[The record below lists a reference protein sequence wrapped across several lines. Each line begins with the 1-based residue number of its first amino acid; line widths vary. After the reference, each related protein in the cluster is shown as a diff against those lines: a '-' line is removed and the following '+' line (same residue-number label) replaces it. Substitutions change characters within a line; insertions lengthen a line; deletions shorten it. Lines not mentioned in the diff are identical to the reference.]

1 MIEGDIKGYFDNID
15 HQVLADLLSKK
26 VKDQNLIDLY

>member
-15 HQVLADLLSKK
+15 HKILEELLKREI
-26 VKDQNLIDLY
+26 KDQNLIDLY